1 MICTRGHRISTDC
14 PHGNMSI
21 ANKEEVCSHQLVPR
35 LGLGEPAVGVPIKKR
50 PVFLSDRSAASAMP
64 LSMKPPS
71 PAKEMP
77 ISASGAGCGEGSFFS
92 IASSDPNAITKG
104 KGITAAQ
111 IQDHSSIGL
120 TALSMTNDN
129 GGLFNRSTEIPS
141 IAEGATRTFAPVES
155 QHQNFLTL
163 DLQSPS
169 HKDGKNNN
177 YSSLVKEEKVDQ
189 SLSGFSSAES
199 HSNVHVASE
208 INACNSN
215 VGRLPN
221 LDLNVPLDPADSLEG
236 LPTMHE
242 SGSGQHHRTIQ
253 HQNAQ
258 VTPASTIRSGLSQ
271 NIDSALNMSNTYGLS
286 LKRGPADVT
295 LDLQLKPP
303 ARPELGINWKGLAPA
318 PELSLSLFGK
328 PVDEPSLGPPNALFD
343 TRTAGSS
350 KKVSEETAATPGSDK
365 APVEKIATLV
375 PCNINLKNTTS
386 ATVSGI
392 DQMSSNNLVKKE
404 PEETLQQHILN
415 SAEKEHLLERP
426 SAGPVNHSTESE
438 KTDSTPEG
446 PSKTGFDLN
455 SDFFPNNNI
464 NTGLDVATDSIP
476 IPPESLPDIS
486 QSKPKLVKCEES
498 TSATPSPAVA
508 TGSVLSAQ
516 LKQAKSSPSQSN
528 VASPAVALCESSS
541 QPSVSTVWKPPASHV
556 HAHEGT
562 RHKPCI
568 ANKAHDALPS
578 SSKPTAEPLLRSSR
592 GNAIIDGMS
601 QGSAEMD
608 CSDDDDN
615 TVSRV
620 PIITK
625 LHGEPLGNCT
635 TTKDGNNANNM
646 CKVLKKEQDSD
657 MQQDWSSLTDKV
669 SMDTPA
675 GERRIKIRVGVG
687 SHAGEHGL
695 RNEVFDSEKSKDKQP
710 LNSDKGTPANN
721 NDNSIHNAKTA
732 TGSSSTDLQRSS
744 LPKSAPLKLQSTKQ
758 SPKTSNSC
766 IEKTRSPDVK
776 SEMSPHGKQAAS
788 CERNTKIAVLKTECQ
803 TESEEVARHTDVC
816 PRDSVLGEDSEL
828 DGASSSQQQSEC
840 GKDKPAS
847 EKSEHDKSKLDSCKT
862 SLQNERDGQL
872 VGAHWRELSHAYVN
886 RNERWERFMESEREK
901 NNAECHDGR
910 HASDMVNHNHHRG
923 GWRGAGPRG
932 HPRNFRGPRTSNEFA
947 DEHISGRRHSFEDE
961 PGHLRGVSHR
971 RRHSPLPGCL
981 IREMEIDSFHGR
993 DITDPRLLD
1002 RGQID
1007 LPDDMMDDRFFMPHS
1022 RRHRGDHG
1030 FMHRE
1035 RSHSPAQRR
1044 GGHVHF
1050 HQGRSP
1056 EAMHRSPPLMRTERL
1071 HLPHRHHSGSHDER
1085 GGMQRSTRRCGME
1098 GDAFEPPVHPA
1109 HLVELRAEEEL
1120 AGRRKYRERR
1130 VYLRSPVSEEDEML
1144 SYHTEDDMEFAE
1156 GSGGPREHDG
1166 RFRNRMGHSRS
1177 RGEHQEAYRHRGP
1190 QGWRDGDSDDSRP
1203 KRRRY

>member
-1 MICTRGHRISTDC
+1 
-14 PHGNMSI
+14 
-21 ANKEEVCSHQLVPR
+21 
-35 LGLGEPAVGVPIKKR
+35 
-50 PVFLSDRSAASAMP
+50 
-64 LSMKPPS
+64 
-71 PAKEMP
+71 
-77 ISASGAGCGEGSFFS
+77 
-92 IASSDPNAITKG
+92 
-104 KGITAAQ
+104 
-111 IQDHSSIGL
+111 
-120 TALSMTNDN
+120 MTNDK
-129 GGLFNRSTEIPS
+129 GGLFNSRSTEIPS
-141 IAEGATRTFAPVES
+141 SARTFAPVDES

-169 HKDGKNNN
+169 HQDGKNNN

-189 SLSGFSSAES
+189 GLSGFSSAEP
-199 HSNVHVASE
+199 HNIVHVASE

-221 LDLNVPLDPADSLEG
+221 LDLNVPPDPADSVEG

-242 SGSGQHHRTIQ
+242 SGSGLYHRTIQ

-258 VTPASTIRSGLSQ
+258 VTPAAPISTIRSGPSQ
-271 NIDSALNMSNTYGLS
+271 NIDSTLNMSNTYGLS

-328 PVDEPSLGPPNALFD
+328 PVDEPKSLGPPNALFD
-343 TRTAGSS
+343 SQTDGSS

-375 PCNINLKNTTS
+375 PCNVNPKNTTS

-392 DQMSSNNLVKKE
+392 DQTSSNNLVKKE
-404 PEETLQQHILN
+404 PEEISQQHILN
-415 SAEKEHLLERP
+415 SAKKGHLLEQP
-426 SAGPVNHSTESE
+426 SAGPANNSAESE
-438 KTDSTPEG
+438 KTDSTA
-446 PSKTGFDLN
+446 GFDLN
-455 SDFFPNNNI
+455 SDCFPNKNI
-464 NTGLDVATDSIP
+464 NNGLDVATDNIP
-476 IPPESLPDIS
+476 TPPESLPDIS
-486 QSKPKLVKCEES
+486 HAKSKLVKREES

-508 TGSVLSAQ
+508 TESALSAQ
-516 LKQAKSSPSQSN
+516 LMQAKSSPSQSN

-541 QPSVSTVWKPPASHV
+541 QPSVSTVWKPPTSYIHV
-556 HAHEGT
+556 REDT
-562 RHKPCI
+562 RHGPRI
-568 ANKAHDALPS
+568 VNEAQDALPS
-578 SSKPTAEPLLRSSR
+578 SSKPTAEPLVRNNSR

-620 PIITK
+620 PATNK
-625 LHGEPLGNCT
+625 LHGEPLGNLT
-635 TTKDGNNANNM
+635 ITKDGNNANNM
-646 CKVLKKEQDSD
+646 CKVLKKEHDSD
-657 MQQDWSSLTDKV
+657 MQEDGSSLTNKV
-669 SMDTPA
+669 SMEAPD
-675 GERRIKIRVGVG
+675 GEKCIKIRVGAD
-687 SHAGEHGL
+687 SHAGEEHGL

-710 LNSDKGTPANN
+710 LNSDKDTPANN
-721 NDNSIHNAKTA
+721 NDNSIHNAKTMTA
-732 TGSSSTDLQRSS
+732 SSSTDLQRSP
-744 LPKSAPLKLQSTKQ
+744 LPKSSPLKLQSTKQ

-766 IEKTRSPDVK
+766 IEKNRRPDVK
-776 SEMSPHGKQAAS
+776 SEISPHGKQAAS
-788 CERNTKIAVLKTECQ
+788 CEKNTKIAVLKTECQ
-803 TESEEVARHTDVC
+803 TESEEVARHTDLC
-816 PRDSVLGEDSEL
+816 PRDSVPGEDSEF
-828 DGASSSQQQSEC
+828 DGASSSQQHSEC
-840 GKDKPAS
+840 GKDKSAS
-847 EKSEHDKSKLDSCKT
+847 EKSDHDKSKPDACQA

-901 NNAECHDGR
+901 NNGECHDGR
-910 HASDMVNHNHHRG
+910 HASDMINHHRG
-923 GWRGAGPRG
+923 GWRGAGPRV
-932 HPRNFRGPRTSNEFA
+932 HPRNFRGPRMSNEFA
-947 DEHISGRRHSFEDE
+947 DEHIGGRRHSFEDE
-961 PGHLRGVSHR
+961 PGHLHRVSQR
-971 RRHSPLPGCL
+971 RRRSPLPGCL
-981 IREMEIDSFHGR
+981 MREMDIDGFHGR
-993 DITDPRLLD
+993 EITDPRLLD

-1022 RRHRGDHG
+1022 RRHRGQGDHG
-1030 FMHRE
+1030 FMRRE

-1056 EAMHRSPPLMRTERL
+1056 EAMHRSPPLMRTDRPY
-1071 HLPHRHHSGSHDER
+1071 LPHRHHSGSHDER
-1085 GGMQRSTRRCGME
+1085 GGMQRSTRRCSME

-1109 HLVELRAEEEL
+1109 HLAELRAEEEL

-1130 VYLRSPVSEEDEML
+1130 AYLRSPVSEEDEML

-1190 QGWRDGDSDDSRP
+1190 QPQGWRDGDSNDSRP